1 MDKLGKYLIRRELG
15 KGAMGIVYEGFDPM
29 IERTVAIKTI
39 RPEQLNKSQ
48 AAEILARFKRE
59 AIAAGRLNHPHIVA
73 IYEYGEDAHAG
84 GGAEPIAYIAMEFI
98 QGREL
103 RDYFEANERFPLPA
117 VERIMGEILDAL
129 EHAHARGVIHRDM
142 KPANVILL
150 DEGAVKVADFG
161 IARLE
166 SSELTQAGAVLGTP
180 AYMSPEQFLGQPV
193 DKRSDIFSCG
203 IILYQFLTGEKP
215 FTGTITTIMYKVLTE
230 EPLAPSM
237 LNSTLPPVWDAIV
250 RKAMAKKPAERYQ
263 SAQEFAAAIRAVVAA
278 DAEATLIEGQAA
290 GAQDATLIDSAG
302 ANSTRAPTL
311 RMQAPRAEPLGA
323 GASAAV
329 APSSPSASSA
339 PAPAPS
345 PRTSTSEI
353 PLPTASHRKPV
364 GAGALA
370 ALAAGGVAV
379 VAAGA
384 YLYLGSAT
392 PVDANPAAASA
403 PAAGIANTA
412 ARTDAAPAAPRV
424 PTSSAPVDPPVE
436 PGTMVISALGVADP
450 KDPRFNG
457 DAAAAQAEA
466 RADAK
471 RKLIDKALG
480 VYVQPASLERNYP
493 LIQEKLLANPG
504 VYIDNVISEGAPQIG
519 KDGLVT
525 TEARA
530 AVRMRAVQKSLNQMS
545 KEERVELIR
554 NGGDPKISVTMSIR
568 DADTAEAL
576 PPARSQLA
584 ENVLKERIRSFGFRV
599 WAPEADAPTVPDA
612 KLADFQIQG
621 EVKVKLLSMRLAA
634 SGLTVSKTA
643 LTSWTVKAIDR
654 ATGEEIYLNTTLPKA
669 QSWASEDHALTD
681 IGRLVGEEFSK
692 NFFLQHF
699 SAPEQRVSLL
709 VAGLPAGSAGAHTS
723 RQLLREL
730 RGIRQVLD
738 AQPLPEAGRF
748 RLRLAEGNPADI
760 IDQSVLKPLNTKLG
774 HACFLLAGSGGG
786 TVSVNLAPACA
797 EEGVRARLETQ
808 PPAGLL
814 ASPPGPGESPLKPRK
829 PTAI

>member
-29 IERTVAIKTI
+29 IERIVAIKTI
-39 RPEQLNKSQ
+39 RPEQLNRSQ

-73 IYEYGEDAHAG
+73 IYEYGEDAGAS
-84 GGAEPIAYIAMEFI
+84 GGAGSIAYIAMEFV

-129 EHAHARGVIHRDM
+129 EHAHARGVTHRDM

-150 DEGAVKVADFG
+150 EQGAVKVADFG

-203 IILYQFLTGEKP
+203 VILYQFLTGEKP
-215 FTGTITTIMYKVLTE
+215 FTGTVTTIMYKVLTE

-237 LNSTLPPVWDAIV
+237 LNTTLPPVWDAIV

-263 SAQEFAAAIRAVVAA
+263 SAQEFAVAIRAVLAA
-278 DAEATLIEGQAA
+278 DAEATLVEPQTARA
-290 GAQDATLIDSAG
+290 DDATVLDRPAVNSAP
-302 ANSTRAPTL
+302 AQAL
-311 RMQAPRAEPLGA
+311 RMQAPRAEAPGAAERA
-323 GASAAV
+323 GA
-329 APSSPSASSA
+329 APSSASTPA
-339 PAPAPS
+339 AAAPAPS
-345 PRTSTSEI
+345 ARASTAET
-353 PLPTASHRKPV
+353 PVPATSHRKPV
-364 GAGALA
+364 GTGALA
-370 ALAAGGVAV
+370 ALAAGVVAV

-384 YLYLGSAT
+384 YLYTGT
-392 PVDANPAAASA
+392 GTTVDAKPASA
-403 PAAGIANTA
+403 SVSAPGLANTA
-412 ARTDAAPAAPRV
+412 VRNDAAPAAAAV
-424 PTSSAPVDPPVE
+424 AAAGAPIDPPVE

-493 LIQEKLLANPG
+493 LIQERLLADPG

-545 KEERVELIR
+545 KEERVEFIR

-568 DADTAEAL
+568 NADTAEAL

-599 WAPEADAPTVPDA
+599 WAPEADAPPGADA
-612 KLADFQIQG
+612 RLADFQIQG

-643 LTSWTVKAIDR
+643 LTSWTIKAIDR

-669 QSWASEDHALTD
+669 QSWASEDQALAD
-681 IGRLVGEEFSK
+681 IGRLIGEEFSK

-699 SAPEQRVSLL
+699 SAPEQKVSFV
-709 VAGLPAGSAGAHTS
+709 VAGLPAGPAGAQTARH
-723 RQLLREL
+723 LLREL
-730 RGIRQVLD
+730 RGMRRVLD
-738 AQPLPEAGRF
+738 VQPLAEPGRYQ
-748 RLRLAEGNPADI
+748 LRLADGNPVDI
-760 IDQSVLKPLNTKLG
+760 IEQAVLQPLNAKLG
-774 HACFLLAGSGGG
+774 HACFLLAGSAAG
-786 TVSVNLAPACA
+786 TVNVDLAPECA
-797 EEGVRARLETQ
+797 EDAVRARLETQ

-814 ASPPGPGESPLKPRK
+814 ASPPGHGDSPVKARK